1 MNLHS
6 NGGMRI
12 DYKIELPFTTF
23 YYLKQTLNIEAPT
36 HGSIQLYFKEIFM
49 GKNYSSIIIV
59 QVK

>member
-36 HGSIQLYFKEIFM
+36 HDPFNYISKSFLCGKIIHQL
-49 GKNYSSIIIV
+49 S
-59 QVK
+59 